1 MTVLVRFS
9 TMQAPTESYRLA
21 SNGTLKVQV
30 VTNWSQGLK
39 MQANLS
45 KRHFQKK

>member
-1 MTVLVRFS
+1 MR
-9 TMQAPTESYRLA
+9 AIAESHWLA

>member
-1 MTVLVRFS
+1 MW
-9 TMQAPTESYRLA
+9 AIAESCWLA